1 MEVALSQLST
11 PHEEAVRLL
20 TLVSEGVVLE
30 ATVLDGDPWLE
41 QSAPDDSSGAV
52 VVLDFERSDRSLNVE
67 RGNDVA

>member
-30 ATVLDGDPWLE
+30 ATVLDGGPWPGR
-41 QSAPDDSSGAV
+41 SALDDSSGAV
-52 VVLDFERSDRSLNVE
+52 VVLDFDRSDRCATVE